1 MLRTYRWPP
10 NFFIFSI
17 LRHFLWRIW
26 YHQYVLHAMIPKLLL
41 LKSVSTENPY
51 VIPDENLSLIGRQIR
66 RQSLLLKIICLKL
79 GWGCQIESNES
90 RYIFNLKFCT
100 LVCCFS
106 FSFEKKNFF
115 DFFCFAFI
123 LLSIFTFIFVSFYC
137 QRWRTMQV
145 FYFKKIKV
153 SNSFNSIEF
162 LVFLRNF
169 LHVFLLGMP
178 TKRMK
183 IIFRF
188 SLTFLWFA
196 ETQKSW

>member
-1 MLRTYRWPP
+1 MLQTYHWLP

-17 LRHFLWRIW
+17 LWHFLWRIW

-79 GWGCQIESNES
+79 GWGCHIESNES

-106 FSFEKKNFF
+106 FSFFF
-115 DFFCFAFI
+115 LSFVLLLFFFQFLLLFLSLFIASDEGPCRSFI
-123 LLSIFTFIFVSFYC
+123 L
-137 QRWRTMQV
+137 
-145 FYFKKIKV
+145 KKSK
-153 SNSFNSIEF
+153 F
-162 LVFLRNF
+162 LIAL
-169 LHVFLLGMP
+169 
-178 TKRMK
+178 
-183 IIFRF
+183 I
-188 SLTFLWFA
+188 
-196 ETQKSW
+196 Q